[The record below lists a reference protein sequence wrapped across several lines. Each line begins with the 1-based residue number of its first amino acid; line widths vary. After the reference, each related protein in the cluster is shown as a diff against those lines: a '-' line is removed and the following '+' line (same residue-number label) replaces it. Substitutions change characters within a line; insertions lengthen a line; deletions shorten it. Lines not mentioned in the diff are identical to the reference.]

1 MEGDGVTDHNDNP
14 QAIAE
19 VIATWSEAHEDLGT
33 LDGHDGERIYDPEM
47 DLRRAQLHEGL
58 KRDTAEDPIDKEI
71 RLRETAK
78 IAGFVAKGKARHGLA
93 GPGEFEKA
101 MKAFQERFNMAAG
114 VAEEG

>member
-1 MEGDGVTDHNDNP
+1 MTDRNDTP
-14 QAIAE
+14 SPIAAD
-19 VIATWSEAHEDLGT
+19 IATWSKAHEELGT
-33 LDGHDGERIYDPEM
+33 LDGHDGERIYDPGM
-47 DLRRAQLHEGL
+47 DRRRAQLHEGL

-93 GPGEFEKA
+93 GPGEFAKA